1 MQSIIYIYAICLKV
15 LSSSKQYIIF
25 TNKFSLTLNVYM
37 YDLFVGYFDIEIKYV
52 KCSWEYY
59 KCAII
64 FRFVSAKIKRH
75 EANPKQLH

>member
-1 MQSIIYIYAICLKV
+1 MLRCSQFVYAICLKV
-15 LSSSKQYIIF
+15 LSSSKQYIIL
-25 TNKFSLTLNVYM
+25 TIHFSLTLNVYM

-64 FRFVSAKIKRH
+64 FR
-75 EANPKQLH
+75 L